1 MALAMPATELLAWE
15 QLEPLL
21 THSAPTFSL
30 GSTGV
35 EDVSGVSG
43 GNISQLTA
51 EIVDHPVTV
60 DTQQVGDVGGVLRVL
75 RLDVRL
81 GLLANTNKG
90 LGHLSHVHHAGS
102 VLINVYFVPLWYYC
116 M

>member
-1 MALAMPATELLAWE
+1 M
-15 QLEPLL
+15 
-21 THSAPTFSL
+21 
-30 GSTGV
+30 
-35 EDVSGVSG
+35 SG

-90 LGHLSHVHHAGS
+90 LGHLSHVHHTGRVLANRILELSSSESLEGS
-102 VLINVYFVPLWYYC
+102 PLLF
-116 M
+116 

>member
-1 MALAMPATELLAWE
+1 M
-15 QLEPLL
+15 
-21 THSAPTFSL
+21 
-30 GSTGV
+30 
-35 EDVSGVSG
+35 SG
-43 GNISQLTA
+43 GKISQLTA

-102 VLINVYFVPLWYYC
+102 VLGKYRILCFTPIRKNQSSLNYFSLDLSVFNYYYFC
-116 M
+116 KLC

>member
-1 MALAMPATELLAWE
+1 M
-15 QLEPLL
+15 
-21 THSAPTFSL
+21 
-30 GSTGV
+30 

-60 DTQQVGDVGGVLRVL
+60 DTQQVCDVGCVLGVL
-75 RLDVRL
+75 RLDVSL

-102 VLINVYFVPLWYYC
+102 VLGNYRICFRNIRKNHSSLNYFSLDLSVFNYYYFC
-116 M
+116 KLC